1 MCVIDYQKHSC
12 CSLRGQEIRR
22 NACEYYEAA
31 VKPVGF
37 GFVGDNMAEWIR
49 QKMVLVKKCKS
60 ISREVEVEIDDKCE
74 LCVQRD
80 EWRRN
85 MNAASSSGGR

>member
-1 MCVIDYQKHSC
+1 
-12 CSLRGQEIRR
+12 
-22 NACEYYEAA
+22 
-31 VKPVGF
+31 
-37 GFVGDNMAEWIR
+37 MAEWIR

-60 ISREVEVEIDDKCE
+60 ISREVEVEIADKCE

-80 EWRRN
+80 EWMRN